1 MNKTKYVENPIEMVE
16 ENKEKLI
23 KILVRTYM
31 ERKI

>member
-1 MNKTKYVENPIEMVE
+1 MDKTTFYENQIEIKE

-23 KILVRTYM
+23 KILVCKYI

>member
-1 MNKTKYVENPIEMVE
+1 MDKTTFYENQIEIKE

-23 KILVRTYM
+23 KILVRKYM

>member
-1 MNKTKYVENPIEMVE
+1 MDKTTFFENQIEIKE
-16 ENKEKLI
+16 ENQEKLI

>member
-1 MNKTKYVENPIEMVE
+1 MNNTKYVENPIEIKE

-23 KILVRTYM
+23 KILVRKYI

>member
-1 MNKTKYVENPIEMVE
+1 MDKTTLYENQIEIKE

-23 KILVRTYM
+23 KILVCKYI

>member
-1 MNKTKYVENPIEMVE
+1 MLNSNYTDFEFELNN